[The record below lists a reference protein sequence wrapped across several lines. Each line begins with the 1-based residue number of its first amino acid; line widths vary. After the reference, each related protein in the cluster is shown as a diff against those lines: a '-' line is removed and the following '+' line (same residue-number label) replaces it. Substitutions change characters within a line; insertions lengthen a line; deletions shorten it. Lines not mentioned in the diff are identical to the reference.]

1 MESIKNDKLDNKLR
15 WELLPLPLLEL
26 VVKVFH
32 FGAEKYGPDRW
43 QNLPDGLRRYK
54 AAILRHLVAFEKGEI
69 IDKESGLPHLAHMAW
84 NALAVL
90 YCGTIKQQQHDQST
104 KKKSPRRQS

>member
-43 QNLPDGLRRYK
+43 PTSVRRLP
-54 AAILRHLVAFEKGEI
+54 
-69 IDKESGLPHLAHMAW
+69 
-84 NALAVL
+84 
-90 YCGTIKQQQHDQST
+90 C
-104 KKKSPRRQS
+104 

>member
-43 QNLPDGLRRYK
+43 QNLPDGKIFQMAYVGTR
-54 AAILRHLVAFEKGEI
+54 
-69 IDKESGLPHLAHMAW
+69 LP
-84 NALAVL
+84 
-90 YCGTIKQQQHDQST
+90 C
-104 KKKSPRRQS
+104 

>member
-43 QNLPDGLRRYK
+43 QNLPDGLRRYVGCHVK
-54 AAILRHLVAFEKGEI
+54 APRSFRERRDNRQGERP
-69 IDKESGLPHLAHMAW
+69 SAPRPHGVECFGCPLLW
-84 NALAVL
+84 DN
-90 YCGTIKQQQHDQST
+90 
-104 KKKSPRRQS
+104 